1 MGLKPAQG
9 ELNTAL
15 APLFMHIKDV
25 HLIHDDLV
33 IATKTE
39 KEHEST
45 LRLVM
50 EAISDAGVTLNPSKY
65 VIGAKEI
72 EFWGMLTSSNGIRP
86 NPAEVAA
93 LNQITPPN
101 NKEELTS
108 FLCMMQA
115 NAEFM
120 PNLSQKSAVL
130 RELTWGNKQFQWTDI
145 HMACFDN
152 LLQEFRDRTILRY
165 FDPVKSTFILV
176 DAHVTGLGATLVI
189 ISTLCTLLLSHHGL
203 PRGRNSVSST
213 GLRGNEYRLWAPSL
227 LQLYLRITRGNYCD
241 HRP

>member
-1 MGLKPAQG
+1 
-9 ELNTAL
+9 
-15 APLFMHIKDV
+15 MHIKNV

-50 EAISDAGVTLNPSKY
+50 EAISDAGVTLNPSKC

-72 EFWGMLTSSNGIRP
+72 EFWGMLISSNGIHP
-86 NPAEVAA
+86 NPTKGAA
-93 LNQITPPN
+93 LNHITPPN

-115 NAEFM
+115 NEEFM
-120 PNLSQKSAVL
+120 PNFSQKSAVL
-130 RELTWGNKQFQWTDI
+130 RELTQGNKQFQWADE

-152 LLQEFRDRTILRY
+152 LLQEFRDCTTLRY
-165 FDPVKSTFILV
+165 FDPAKSTFILV
-176 DAHVTGLGATLVI
+176 DAHVTGLGATLAQGNNI
-189 ISTLCTLLLSHHGL
+189 
-203 PRGRNSVSST
+203 NSLHPVAFASRTTSEAEIRYPQLDLEAMSIDF
-213 GLRGNEYRLWAPSL
+213 GLRRLRNYILGSPEA
-227 LQLYLRITRGNYCD
+227 ITVITD
-241 HRP
+241 HKPLFYI